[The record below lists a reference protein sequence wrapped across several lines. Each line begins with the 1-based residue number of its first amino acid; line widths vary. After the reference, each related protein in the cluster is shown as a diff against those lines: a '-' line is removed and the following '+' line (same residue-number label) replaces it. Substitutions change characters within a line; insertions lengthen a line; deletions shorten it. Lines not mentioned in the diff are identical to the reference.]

1 MHLFV
6 GSFDYDDSNLDFTHH
21 DAKSNYFY
29 YY

>member
-6 GSFDYDDSNLDFTHH
+6 ESFDYDDSNLDFTHH
-21 DAKSNYFY
+21 EAKSNYY